1 MKYKDIKIIY
11 EDNHL
16 LVVEKP
22 SGILTQADDTKD
34 LDMYNLLKEYIRVEY
49 NKPGEAWLGIVH
61 RLDQPVAGV
70 MVFAKTSKAASR
82 LSNQIRLN
90 EWKKQYLV
98 ITDNV
103 PHENKAIYTDYLY
116 KDRRNNNSYVV
127 DKNHP
132 NSKYSVLSN
141 EVISTNENKALL
153 KVDLETGRSHQIRVQ
168 LASRNIPIY
177 GDFRYNDKPKKNSDL
192 KLFAYKLEIIHPTKK
207 ERMTFMS
214 KPKLTGQW
222 IKFKKELDQ
231 L

>member
-1 MKYKDIKIIY
+1 MTYNDIKIIY

-22 SGILTQADDTKD
+22 SGILTQADDTND
-34 LDMYNLLKEYIRVEY
+34 LDMYSLLKEYIRVEY

-61 RLDQPVAGV
+61 RLDQPVGGV
-70 MVFAKTSKAASR
+70 MIFAKTSKAASR

-90 EWKKQYLV
+90 EWKKEYLA
-98 ITDNV
+98 ITDNI
-103 PHENKAIYTDYLY
+103 PYKNKATYTDYLY

-132 NSKYSVLSN
+132 NAKYSVLHN
-141 EVISTNENKALL
+141 EVISVKDKNALL
-153 KVDLETGRSHQIRVQ
+153 KINLETGRPHQIRVQ

-177 GDFRYNDKPKKNSDL
+177 GDFRYNNKPKRNSNL

-207 ERMTFMS
+207 ERMEFIS
-214 KPKLTGQW
+214 KPKLKGQW
-222 IKFKKELDQ
+222 NKFKDELHQ